1 MSGNP
6 AECRSRWSVPS
17 EKALHYSNI
26 HFYRKSLRYSCHQW
40 LEAIARPV
48 ISRQSIFISY
58 ILTFVGYPVYL
69 SPFLH
74 EDVP

>member
-6 AECRSRWSVPS
+6 AECRSRWSVLS

-26 HFYRKSLRYSCHQW
+26 HFYRKSLRYFCHRW

-48 ISRQSIFISY
+48 ISRQCT

-69 SPFLH
+69 NPFLH
-74 EDVP
+74 EDVT